1 MRPVVVGDNAPPP
14 LASALAQVAQA
25 PYARPVGSAAVV
37 AYALRLGDDA
47 LIAAQRLVEWAARS
61 PQLEEDVALANVA
74 LDLLGQARL
83 LLAYAGQVEGAG
95 RDEDDLAFLRDEPEF
110 VNCQLVELDG
120 GDFART
126 MARLL
131 LFSLWQRE
139 LYGAL
144 AGSTDEVLAGVAAK
158 AVKEVAYHVDHART
172 WVLRLGDGT
181 AESACRMQA
190 GLDEVWPHAFELF
203 EDDDLTRELAAAG
216 VGVLPSA
223 LRAGWEHAV
232 TAVVT
237 EATLVLPSTT
247 WRPTGGRRG
256 LHTEAFGYLLAELQ
270 HLHRSHPGAS
280 W

>member
-1 MRPVVVGDNAPPP
+1 MTAALPPVTAVLPP
-14 LASALAQVAQA
+14 AGGTAAL
-25 PYARPVGSAAVV
+25 V

-47 LIAAQRLVEWAARS
+47 LIAAQRLTEWVARA
-61 PQLEEDVALANVA
+61 PQLEEDVALANIA

-83 LLAYAGQVEGAG
+83 LLAYAGRCEGAG
-95 RDEDDLAFLRDEPEF
+95 RDEDDLAFLRDEPAF

-144 AGSTDEVLAGVAAK
+144 ARSTDEVLAGVAAK

-172 WVLRLGDGT
+172 WVVRLGDGT
-181 AESACRMQA
+181 VESARRMQT
-190 GLDEVWPHAFELF
+190 GLAEVWPHGFELF
-203 EDDDLTRELAAAG
+203 EDDALTVTVAEEG
-216 VGVLPSA
+216 VGVLPSS
-223 LRAGWEHAV
+223 LRAGWERAV
-232 TAVVT
+232 ADVLV
-237 EATLVLPSTT
+237 EATLTVPSTT

-256 LHTEAFGYLLAELQ
+256 QHTEAFGYLLAEMQ

>member
-1 MRPVVVGDNAPPP
+1 MSPPP
-14 LASALAQVAQA
+14 LAQQA
-25 PYARPVGSAAVV
+25 PVRSAAVV

-47 LIAAQRLVEWAARS
+47 LVAAQRLAEWTARA
-61 PQLEEDVALANVA
+61 PQLEEDVALANIA

-83 LLAYAGQVEGAG
+83 LLAYAGQREGAG
-95 RDEDDLAFLRDEPEF
+95 RDEDDLAFLRDEPAF

-126 MARLL
+126 MGRLL
-131 LFSLWQRE
+131 LFSAWQRE

-144 AGSTDEVLAGVAAK
+144 ARSTDVVLAGVAAK
-158 AVKEVAYHVDHART
+158 AVKEVTYHLDHART

-181 AESACRMQA
+181 VESARRMQT
-190 GLDEVWPHAFELF
+190 GLDELWPYGYELF
-203 EDDDLTRELAAAG
+203 EDDDLTREVAG
-216 VGVLPSA
+216 AGAGVLPSG
-223 LRAGWEHAV
+223 LRAGWERTV
-232 TAVVT
+232 TAVLT

-256 LHTEAFGYLLAELQ
+256 LHTEAFGFLLAELQ
-270 HLHRSHPGAS
+270 HLHRSHPGAT